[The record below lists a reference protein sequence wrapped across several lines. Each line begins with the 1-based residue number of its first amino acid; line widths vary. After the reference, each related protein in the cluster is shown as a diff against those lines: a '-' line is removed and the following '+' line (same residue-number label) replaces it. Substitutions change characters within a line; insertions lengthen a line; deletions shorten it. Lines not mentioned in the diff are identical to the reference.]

1 MLKIFTIVG
10 ARPQIIKA
18 AAISRVV
25 KTIFKDK
32 IQEMIVHTG
41 QHYDENMSQ
50 VFFDEMG
57 IPKPDFNLNIGS
69 GTHGSQTAKMIEG
82 IEKLLLEHKPGA
94 LVIYGD
100 TNSTLAAAIAASK
113 IHIPVVHVEA
123 GLRSFNKSMP
133 EEINRILAD
142 HVSTLLFSP
151 TKTGYTNLLR
161 EGFED
166 TEKSGRKKFDK
177 DHPGI
182 FHCGDVMYDN
192 SLYFAELAGKKSTV
206 LQQNNLSSEN
216 FVLVTIH
223 RDSNTDNPE
232 RLTAILEALDE
243 ISQEQNI
250 EMILPLHPRTLK
262 MLSGEMYSEVYQQLK
277 KNEKIKIVPPASFF
291 DMIVLEK
298 NAKLVI
304 TDSGGVQKEAYF
316 FKKPSII
323 LRPETEWKEIVE
335 NGAALIADA
344 DKQKIKS
351 AYGHFL
357 SKKEMNFPEVFG
369 DGKAAEFICNKMLET
384 IMEC

>member
-10 ARPQIIKA
+10 ARPQIIKS
-18 AAISRVV
+18 AAISRQV
-25 KTIFKDK
+25 KTTFKGQ
-32 IQEMIVHTG
+32 IQETIIHTG

-50 VFFDEMG
+50 VFFDEME

-69 GTHGSQTAKMIEG
+69 GTHGSQTARMIEG
-82 IEKLLLEHKPGA
+82 IEKLLLEHNPDA

-100 TNSTLAAAIAASK
+100 TNSTLAGAIAASK
-113 IHIPVVHVEA
+113 IHVPVVHIEA

-142 HVSTLLFSP
+142 NVSTLLFSP
-151 TKTGYTNLLR
+151 TKTGYTNLLI

-166 TEKSGRKKFDK
+166 TEKTGRKKFDK

-192 SLYFAELAGKKSTV
+192 TLYFSEIAEKRSKALE
-206 LQQNNLSSEN
+206 QNNLVADN

-232 RLTAILEALDE
+232 RLSAILEALNE
-243 ISQEQNI
+243 ISVEQNI
-250 EMILPLHPRTLK
+250 EMVLPLHPRTLK
-262 MLSGEMYSEVYQQLK
+262 MLNGEVYSGIYKTLK
-277 KNEKIKIVPPASFF
+277 ENPKIKIIPPASFF

-298 NAKLVI
+298 NAKLII

-316 FKKPSII
+316 FKKPSIV
-323 LRPETEWKEIVE
+323 LRPETEWKEIAE
-335 NGAALIADA
+335 NGAAIIADA

-351 AYGHFL
+351 AYEYFS
-357 SKKEMNFPEVFG
+357 SKKDLNFPAVFG
-369 DGKAAEFICNKMLET
+369 DGKAAEFICQKMLELL
-384 IMEC
+384 

>member
-18 AAISRVV
+18 AAISRQVRTV
-25 KTIFKDK
+25 FKGK
-32 IQEMIVHTG
+32 IQETIVHTG

-50 VFFDEMG
+50 VFFDEME

-82 IEKLLLEHKPGA
+82 IEKLLIEHKPSA
-94 LVIYGD
+94 LVVYGD
-100 TNSTLAAAIAASK
+100 TNSTLAGAIAASK
-113 IHIPVVHVEA
+113 IHVPVVHIEA

-142 HVSTLLFSP
+142 NVSTLLFSP

-166 TEKSGRKKFDK
+166 TEKSGRTKFDK

-192 SLYFAELAGKKSTV
+192 TLFFAEMAEKKSKV
-206 LQQNNLSSEN
+206 LEQNNLIPDN

-232 RLTAILEALDE
+232 RLTSILEALNE
-243 ISQEQNI
+243 ISNEQNI

-262 MLSGEMYSEVYQQLK
+262 MLNGEAYSAIYDLLK
-277 KNEKIKIVPPASFF
+277 QNKRIKIVPPASFF

-298 NAKLVI
+298 NGKLII

-316 FKKPSII
+316 FKKPSIV
-323 LRPETEWKEIVE
+323 LRSETEWKEITE
-335 NGAALIADA
+335 NGAAIIADA
-344 DKQKIKS
+344 DKQTIKS
-351 AYGHFL
+351 AYEYFS
-357 SKKEMNFPEVFG
+357 SKKDLKFPVLFG
-369 DGKAAEFICNKMLET
+369 DGKVAEFICNKMIET
-384 IMEC
+384 L